1 MLPSLAG
8 EDTLENCTEK
18 LKADTRHYAKRQ
30 LTWFRRNPDVHWL
43 FIDQTPDLA
52 ALTAEALAI
61 IDEEGIF

>member
-1 MLPSLAG
+1 MLPYLQG

-61 IDEEGIF
+61 IDEEGIL